1 MSVQSCSAALTT
13 HILPSYWV
21 SPSPLTPL
29 QLTIAGGTVS
39 PTPSET
45 SPPQGI
51 AQYKSQFAKQ
61 LFTDGSR
68 PSRASLD
75 RLRKEN
81 VNLKQKVDI
90 CRSNKNKFE
99 FLQNEVQVLRERVG
113 KVGRRFRV
121 DLLKV

>member
-1 MSVQSCSAALTT
+1 M
-13 HILPSYWV
+13 
-21 SPSPLTPL
+21 
-29 QLTIAGGTVS
+29 S
-39 PTPSET
+39 PTPTET
-45 SPPQGI
+45 TPPQAR

-61 LFTDGSR
+61 LFNDGSR

-113 KVGRRFRV
+113 KVRGGSEQVNFSMV
-121 DLLKV
+121 